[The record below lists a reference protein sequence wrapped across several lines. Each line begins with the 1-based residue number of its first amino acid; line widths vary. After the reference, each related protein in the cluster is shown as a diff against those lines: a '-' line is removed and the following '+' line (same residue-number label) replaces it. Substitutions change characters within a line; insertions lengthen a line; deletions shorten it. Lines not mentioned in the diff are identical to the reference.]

1 MQDIQTQLKN
11 MIVELMIPETKDF
24 IEELETLVKNDTAT
38 QDDKEA
44 IEEMNSFLEELES
57 IVSAV
62 DEKLINDDEAQEILS
77 KIEAMIEESN
87 EH

>member
-24 IEELETLVKNDTAT
+24 IEELETLVKNNTAT

>member
-24 IEELETLVKNDTAT
+24 IEELEVLVKNDTAT

-57 IVSAV
+57 IVKAV
-62 DEKLINDDEAQEILS
+62 DENLISDDEAQEILS
-77 KIEAMIEESN
+77 KIEAMREESN